1 MELQSVPTEIDVLQR
16 RLLQLQLA
24 ERMLAQRGG
33 RARPASGWP
42 RSRSRSQQVEKQLQ
56 DLRGQWEM
64 EKSGLGD
71 IQKVRERLEAVKA
84 EYSRAWDEIRHMQQ
98 RGERPDEKQ
107 FQALAALD
115 AERKALEKRIAEAEA
130 AGRRPARKG
139 RPPAAQEGGRLRG
152 DRRGRQPVDGHPRL
166 ADAHDRAR
174 EAPEARGPDPPADGR
189 TRTRPSTPSPTPSA
203 AAGPACRTRTGRS
216 ARSCS
221 WARPASA
228 RPSWPRPWP
237 SSSSTARR
245 PWSGST

>member
-33 RARPASGWP
+33 GARAGAARRGPGRD
-42 RSRSRSQQVEKQLQ
+42 RSRSRSSS
-56 DLRGQWEM
+56 RTCAASGRWR
-64 EKSGLGD
+64 SPGLGD

-84 EYSRAWDEIRHMQQ
+84 EYSRAWDEIRQMQQ
-98 RGERPDEKQ
+98 RGERPEEKR

-130 AGRRPARKG
+130 HGRRPPTKG
-139 RPPAAQEGGRLRG
+139 AAIGCSRRRSTPRRSPRSSASGPAS
-152 DRRGRQPVDGHPRL
+152 PSP
-166 ADAHDRAR
+166 DAHHRAR
-174 EAPEARGPDPPADGR
+174 EAPEARGPDPPPDGEPGGGGPR
-189 TRTRPSTPSPTPSA
+189 RGRRRPTQP
-203 AAGPACRTRTGRS
+203 GRACRTRTGRS

-221 WARPASA
+221 WGRPASA

-245 PWSGST
+245 PWSGWT